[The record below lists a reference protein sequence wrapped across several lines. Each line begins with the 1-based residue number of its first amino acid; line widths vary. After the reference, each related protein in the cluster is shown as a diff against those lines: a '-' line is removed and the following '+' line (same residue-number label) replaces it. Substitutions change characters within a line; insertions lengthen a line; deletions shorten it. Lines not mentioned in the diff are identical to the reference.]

1 MPYRGDVHAL
11 ETRRSA
17 IEKELADVRT
27 RARELADVQES
38 EAALAK
44 ELASVE
50 RMLGDIAPARR
61 SLPMLDDVRI
71 ATPCKAS
78 WDDMVADGPN
88 PAVRFCG
95 QCQKNV
101 YNLSDM
107 NKADAERVLREKEGK
122 LCARVYRREDGTV
135 ITADCPV
142 GVRRRRVRRAAFT
155 AIGGGLLAFAGV
167 MLVRSSTTRMG
178 SIAMAGQVQMGELPP
193 TMGDVDPVP
202 PETVAPTG
210 PTPTAVMGVVAPV
223 PRPPPPHAKKP
234 LDVAKPKPPAR

>member
-17 IEKELADVRT
+17 LEKELADVRL

-38 EAALAK
+38 EATLAN

-71 ATPCKAS
+71 AAPCKAS

-107 NKADAERVLREKEGK
+107 NKADAERVLREKEGT

-167 MLVRSSTTRMG
+167 MLVRPSTARMG
-178 SIAMAGQVQMGELPP
+178 SVAVAGQVQMGEP
-193 TMGDVDPVP
+193 TMGDVDPIP

-223 PRPPPPHAKKP
+223 PRPPPPDAKKSV
-234 LDVAKPKPPAR
+234 DVAKPKPRAR